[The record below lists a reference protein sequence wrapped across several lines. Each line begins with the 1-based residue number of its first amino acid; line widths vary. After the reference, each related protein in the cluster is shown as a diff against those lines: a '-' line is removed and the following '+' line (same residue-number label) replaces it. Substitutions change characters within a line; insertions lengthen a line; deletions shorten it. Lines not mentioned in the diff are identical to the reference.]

1 LRMHWP
7 ARRPPRVKRCR
18 RWATGSNLQNTTLYP
33 ASADRTAMP
42 QAASALAA
50 DPRLGPYALML
61 FMAVLFNVLF
71 CYRYFRRAKFRKAA
85 EKSSV

>member
-1 LRMHWP
+1 
-7 ARRPPRVKRCR
+7 
-18 RWATGSNLQNTTLYP
+18 
-33 ASADRTAMP
+33 MP